1 MPFKYNRVIYFLTL
15 DITLVGGVERMLS
28 TLSRH
33 IVLKDEFSVEIVSIF
48 KSNQDVSFDFS
59 EVKISYLSNKKFD
72 ISNFYKSLITYT
84 TLIYSILFF
93 KKRNAIYVSTFPS
106 ISFLFFL
113 FKGSKNLIVSEH
125 AQFNAHNS
133 IFNFFRKLFYKNF
146 KKIVLLTD
154 KQYVLFS
161 EFVSKENLLIIPNP
175 INIVSQK
182 SNRDSDKI
190 VTVGR
195 LVPEKGFDIL
205 IEIVDKLIKV
215 KPQLK
220 LVIVGS
226 GPEKVNLFN
235 RIKSLGLVENIEI
248 IENETNVSR
257 HLENSSVFVVTSLTE
272 SFGIAMLEALS
283 VGVPVVAFDAGDGPK
298 KMISDGN
305 NGFLVPFGNN
315 SLFEKKVLALLDSEV
330 IIWNEFSK
338 NAVNSSL
345 MYDVNNVYLM
355 WKDVFKNN

>member
-1 MPFKYNRVIYFLTL
+1 MNKKVVFLTL

-28 TLSRH
+28 TLARH
-33 IVLKDEFSVEIVSIF
+33 IVLKDEFQVEIVSIF
-48 KSNQDVSFDFS
+48 KSNQDTSFDFS
-59 EVKISYLSNKKFD
+59 DVKISYLLNKKFD

-84 TLIYSILFF
+84 RLIYSILFF
-93 KKRNAIYVSTFPS
+93 KNENAVYVSTFPS

-113 FKGSKNLIVSEH
+113 FKGSKDLIVSEH

-133 IFNFFRKLFYKNF
+133 TFNFFRKLFYKKF

-182 SNRDSDKI
+182 TNRDSNKI

-205 IEIVDKLIKV
+205 IDIVHKLIKV
-215 KPQLK
+215 KPLLK

-226 GPEKVNLFN
+226 GPEKANLFH
-235 RIKSLGLVENIEI
+235 RIESLGLVENIDI

-257 HLENSSVFVVTSLTE
+257 HLENASVFVVTSLTE

-305 NGFLVPFGNN
+305 NGFLIPFRNN
-315 SLFEKKVLALLDSEV
+315 SLFEKKVLTLLDSEV
-330 IIWNEFSK
+330 ITWNEFSK

-345 MYDVNNVYLM
+345 MYEVNIVYLM
-355 WKDVFKNN
+355 WKDVFKNI